1 MHDGIEH
8 RDLKRIWLFS
18 GCTQAELLRIDKA
31 MTEVTVPAGTL
42 LVEQGQ
48 PGLLF
53 FVVLAGTASVR
64 RGRRSVATLGPGD
77 FFGELSL
84 LDHRPRSASVVCTT
98 EMTLLV
104 LRQRQFQK
112 VLRETPTLTVRLLR
126 VMAQRLRTSEALVHD

>member
-1 MHDGIEH
+1 MHEGIEH
-8 RDLKRIWLFS
+8 RDLTRIWLFS
-18 GCTQAELLRIDKA
+18 GCTQAELRKIGKA